1 MIQDKPIFWHAI
13 FVTKGVMKFSILW
26 LSNVQP
32 ILFPQFI
39 HIIPTAYGT
48 SLWPMLLSYQI
59 LILNIENNFNN
70 DFKCSAGLL
79 ISYDVCNIITW
90 KWNHCMSSIIIF
102 GKNYMLFLRSIS
114 FLFDGSFSLEYN
126 LFLYVAVSRLSFHSW
141 INAGWSISF
150 I

>member
-32 ILFPQFI
+32 ILFPPFI

-48 SLWPMLLSYQI
+48 SLWPMPLSYQI

-102 GKNYMLFLRSIS
+102 GQNYMLFWWINLFPIWRKFFLGIQFIFVCGCVQVKFS
-114 FLFDGSFSLEYN
+114 FLN
-126 LFLYVAVSRLSFHSW
+126 
-141 INAGWSISF
+141 
-150 I
+150 